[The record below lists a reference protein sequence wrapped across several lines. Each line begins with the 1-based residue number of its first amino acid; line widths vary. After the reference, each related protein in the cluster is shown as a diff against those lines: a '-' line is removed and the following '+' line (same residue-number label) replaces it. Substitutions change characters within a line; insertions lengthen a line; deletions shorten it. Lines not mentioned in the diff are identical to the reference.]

1 MKMSPSGKTQIEYLK
16 VFAALGQFIAKKD
29 LSDIC
34 VMEFEG
40 GMIVT
45 GSRLY
50 ETGETL
56 GRRTETHVFSVE
68 DLRRLVKEG

>member
-1 MKMSPSGKTQIEYLK
+1 
-16 VFAALGQFIAKKD
+16 
-29 LSDIC
+29 
-34 VMEFEG
+34 MEFEG

-68 DLRRLVKEG
+68 DLRRLVKED